1 MPRAMEIFPRAI
13 LNTRAIGSHSYPR
26 LIGDGVL
33 YYCSVLTDCLELD
46 QFWFYLIQLF

>member
-13 LNTRAIGSHSYPR
+13 LDTRAIGSHPCPR

-33 YYCSVLTDCLELD
+33 YYCSVLTDCLGLD
-46 QFWFYLIQLF
+46 